1 MKCAI
6 CGKEIENKFGNN
18 PYPVRTDEDA
28 RCCDECNFKFV
39 IPYRIALLGAS
50 PKQVKDLTDE
60 IDSVPD
66 YLLETHLER
75 IKNM

>member
-6 CGKEIENKFGNN
+6 CGKEIENKFGSN
-18 PYPVRTDEDA
+18 PWPIRVDEDA

-39 IPYRIALLGAS
+39 IPYRVEVLGAS
-50 PKQVKDLTDE
+50 LEQVKNLTDK

-75 IKNM
+75 MKNM